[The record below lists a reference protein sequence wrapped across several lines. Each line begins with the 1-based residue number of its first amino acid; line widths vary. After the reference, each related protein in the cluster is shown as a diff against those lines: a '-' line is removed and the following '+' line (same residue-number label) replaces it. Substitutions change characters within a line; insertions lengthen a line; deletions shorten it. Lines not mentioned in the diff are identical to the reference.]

1 MPELIH
7 WTPASIAAVATALWL
22 SAGALLATVG
32 IWSMQQEPIEPDPAE
47 VPAPLLM
54 GGDWEYGQPYR
65 YVGAHRA
72 VDEHEL
78 TRDLGKRAS
87 LLRLPGFVTG
97 QLPVL
102 NEDHGDRTL
111 AEVYRGGESNG

>member
-1 MPELIH
+1 VPELIH
-7 WTPASIAAVATALWL
+7 WTPASVNAVAVVLWL
-22 SAGALLATVG
+22 AACGFLAMIG

-47 VPAPLLM
+47 VPAPLLL
-54 GGDWEYGQPYR
+54 GGEWEYGQPYR
-65 YVGAHRA
+65 YIGAHRA
-72 VDEHEL
+72 SDEHEL

-111 AEVYRGGESNG
+111 AEVYRGGESDG

>member
-1 MPELIH
+1 MSLRCRPTTGTSTCLEDLWCSH
-7 WTPASIAAVATALWL
+7 RRWATL
-22 SAGALLATVG
+22 
-32 IWSMQQEPIEPDPAE
+32 QQEPIEPDPAE

-72 VDEHEL
+72 VDEYEL

>member
-78 TRDLGKRAS
+78 TRDLGERAS
-87 LLRLPGFVTG
+87 RLRAAGYVSA
-97 QLPVL
+97 QLPL
-102 NEDHGDRTL
+102 ISTASGRWHEDPR
-111 AEVYRGGESNG
+111 